1 MSVIKFLTIRIFRN
15 VHIFKIY
22 RMISFCNLFMER
34 LSYVHHYDILAEAY
48 PQDILISEPVLK
60 PTNREG
66 SGRNG
71 IWHKNALG
79 CKAGLTLTLI
89 CVAAAGLLVVIQ

>member
-1 MSVIKFLTIRIFRN
+1 
-15 VHIFKIY
+15 
-22 RMISFCNLFMER
+22 MEW

-89 CVAAAGLLVVIQ
+89 CVAAAGLLVVIQWEVWLRGDQWLTKDLIKSRIRRV